1 MRQNDAFW
9 VDGDSDEFLQVAL
22 VIPDQKSVQGEIAT
36 KSLRCTLQLFELAAI
51 GLKIDFE
58 IVETGWR

>member
-1 MRQNDAFW
+1 MRQNDAFQ

-36 KSLRCTLQLFELAAI
+36 KSLRCTLQFFELILA
-51 GLKIDFE
+51 
-58 IVETGWR
+58 